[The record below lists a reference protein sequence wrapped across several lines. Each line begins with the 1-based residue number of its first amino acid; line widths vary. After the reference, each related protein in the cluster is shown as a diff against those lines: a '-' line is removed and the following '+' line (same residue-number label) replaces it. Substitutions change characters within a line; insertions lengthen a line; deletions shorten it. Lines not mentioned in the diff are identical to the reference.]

1 MFVMKRD
8 DGLGAVGRP
17 ERPRFIA
24 GIYNY
29 CDRWCERCRF
39 QSRCRLYRDEQRM
52 ELVAEGRLD
61 RADLAA
67 LESDEEFEIEAE
79 EGMGPVSARERAEF
93 LEFLQEANVAPTPEE
108 AARIAAAHERRSA
121 LQSAHPLSREAM
133 AYAETARRLLGVL
146 EPMLRDSG
154 DPLARESL
162 GTIGRFA
169 LFIAVKTRR
178 AAGALIPATAD
189 DFEDDEFL
197 QSDGNGCAKLVRL
210 VIAESREA
218 WRLLMQLPSVAADGV
233 PAAMAARL
241 DDLDD
246 HLAAAFPNAMAF
258 VRAGFDER

>member
-1 MFVMKRD
+1 MKRD

-17 ERPRFIA
+17 EGARFIA

-39 QSRCRLYRDEQRM
+39 QSCCRLYRDVQRM
-52 ELVAEGRLD
+52 ELMAEGRLD
-61 RADLAA
+61 RADLEA
-67 LESDEEFEIEAE
+67 LESDEEFEAE
-79 EGMGPVSARERAEF
+79 DEMAPVSARERAEF
-93 LEFLQEANVAPTPEE
+93 LEFVQEANVAPTPEE
-108 AARIAAAHERRSA
+108 AARIEAAYERRSG

-162 GTIGRFA
+162 ETIGRFA

-178 AAGALIPATAD
+178 AAGALIPPTAD

-197 QSDGNGCAKLVRL
+197 RSDGNGCAKLVRL

-258 VRAGFDER
+258 VRVGFDER